1 VMKLFDWK
9 YDNSEFAAARDA
21 NPGQQSTPA
30 FAPPPVAQVA
40 GKRKESALIEGEVR
54 PFRGDYRA
62 AIDSINRFAES
73 LAQQPNVG
81 DVKVAKLP
89 LNISP
94 GLTLSGSTTDNREQT
109 GKAEFKIIVQMKPS
123 A

>member
-1 VMKLFDWK
+1 MVVNQWLP
-9 YDNSEFAAARDA
+9 AAHRGDAIGDSARRMRDLLRA
-21 NPGQQSTPA
+21 MGH
-30 FAPPPVAQVA
+30 VAELY
-40 GKRKESALIEGEVR
+40 GLTIDDDLEGEVR
-54 PFRGDYRA
+54 PFRGDYRV

-81 DVKVAKLP
+81 DVKVTKLP

-94 GLTLSGSTTDNREQT
+94 GLTLSGNTTDSREQA
-109 GKAEFKIIVQMKPS
+109 GKAEFTIIVQMKPS